1 MGFNIAPLPQDSD
14 PARVDHPW
22 IGAARRR
29 VEDDRLTT
37 GAGSFSSDTSPADCL
52 HIVFVRSP
60 FPAARILDIE
70 YDIADAPDVVAVYTG
85 NDTAG
90 LEVLPV
96 NPIVE
101 NIQVPAC
108 GLLAHGQVSSVGQP
122 VALVVARTANA
133 AQDAAEGIFID
144 YEETDPTDDLSPD
157 CPDNLAFEK
166 SWTDGDVAGAFADA
180 HLTVKVRNAHP
191 RLTAMPLEPRAMV
204 AEWQDDVLCV
214 RLATQT
220 PHRART
226 DIATSLGLEETQVR
240 VIATDVGGAFG
251 ARASL
256 HPEEILVAWAANKLR
271 KSVKWVAERSEEFLS
286 QCHGRGTICEAEAA
300 FTSDGR
306 MTALQANINGLLGHW
321 LPYSAAVPSWN
332 AARILPGPYDVDDLD
347 IRMSAH
353 FSRTSAVNIYRGA
366 GRPEAALLMER
377 LMDRAARQL
386 SIDPVAI
393 RQRNFLSTDQLP
405 KSRITG
411 ARPDSGDYAAA
422 LNKLV
427 EISDYE
433 ELRRRQETR
442 ITAGEHVGL
451 GFGFYI
457 EPCGQGWESARVSL
471 GASGKVTAATGSSA
485 QGQGRET
492 AYQQIVADVLN
503 VDPDDVL
510 IVHGDTAQ
518 TPPGIGALASRST
531 AIGGSALLQAAR
543 EVAQQQK
550 DNPGRQDYVAD
561 VVYEA
566 KAEAWSYGCCLAL
579 VAVDEDTGVVDVE
592 KIWWLDDAGT
602 VVNPMLVKGQIM
614 GGIAQ
619 GLGEVLMEKIVYDEN
634 GQLLTG
640 SLMDYALPRADDMP
654 DIEIHQQSTPTQANL
669 LGAKGVGE
677 AGTIGAPAAVLNAVL
692 DALAPLGVE
701 HLDMPATSETVWQA
715 IRSAREGNGQ

>member
-1 MGFNIAPLPQDSD
+1 VGFNIAPLHTDND
-14 PARVDHPW
+14 PGRDDYPW
-22 IGAARRR
+22 IGAARPR

-37 GAGSFSSDTSPADCL
+37 GAGNFSSDRSPADCL

-70 YDIADAPDVVAVYTG
+70 YDITDASDVIAVYTG
-85 NDTAG
+85 DDTAD
-90 LEVLPV
+90 LATLPV

-101 NIQVPAC
+101 NIQVPVS
-108 GLLAHGQVSSVGQP
+108 GLLARGEVSSVGQP
-122 VALVVARTANA
+122 VALVVARTTRA
-133 AQDAAEGIFID
+133 AQDAAEGIFVD
-144 YEETDPTDDLSPD
+144 YEETDTSDDIFAD

-166 SWTDGDVAGAFADA
+166 SWTDGDVSDAFSDA
-180 HLTVKVRNAHP
+180 YLTVKVRNAHP

-204 AEWQDDVLCV
+204 AEWQEDVLCV

-226 DIATSLGLEETQVR
+226 DIATSLGLDEAQVR

-256 HPEEILVAWAANKLR
+256 HPEEVLVAWAANKLR
-271 KSVKWVAERSEEFLS
+271 KSVKWIAERSEDFLS
-286 QCHGRGTICEAEAA
+286 QCHGRGTICEGQAA

-306 MTALQANINGLLGHW
+306 MTALKANIDGLLGHW

-347 IRMSAH
+347 IKMSAYL
-353 FSRTSAVNIYRGA
+353 SRTSAVNIYRGA

-377 LMDRAARQL
+377 LMDSAARQL
-386 SIDPVAI
+386 GIDPVAI
-393 RQRNFLSTDQLP
+393 RQRNFLRADQLP

-411 ARPDSGDYAAA
+411 AVPDSGDYAAA

-427 EISDYE
+427 EISDYK
-433 ELRRRQETR
+433 ELRRQQETR
-442 ITAGEHVGL
+442 TAAGEHVGL
-451 GFGFYI
+451 GIGFYI

-471 GASGKVTAATGSSA
+471 DASGNVTAATGSSA

-492 AYQQIVADVLN
+492 AYQQIVADVLDVN
-503 VDPDDVL
+503 PDDVL
-510 IVHGDTAQ
+510 VVHGDTAH

-543 EVAQQQK
+543 EVAQQKK

-561 VVYEA
+561 VIYEA

-579 VAVDEDTGVVDVE
+579 VAVDADTGVVDVE
-592 KIWWLDDAGT
+592 NIWWLDDAGT

-654 DIEIHQQSTPTQANL
+654 DIEIHQQSTPTDANL

-692 DALAPLGVE
+692 DALAPLGVD
-701 HLDMPATSETVWQA
+701 HLDMPATGETVWQA
-715 IRSAREGNGQ
+715 IRSAREGNGK